1 MKKEKIEILRYNK
14 ADKNLGKLIELN
26 KLISKY
32 NGVKLYN
39 HLIYFDSNFP
49 SYIEKVIENSEYDYF
64 FTLMINDNLESFI
77 HFKVINDTLFFN
89 NFCMSEN
96 YQGKGFGKMFLIKS
110 LNMMNLKDFNYLA
123 KDVFMSNQ
131 PAFLWYIKLGL
142 EVTKSTKWKQ
152 LSLINKNKNNKLS
165 DKMIFKKDLNGFD
178 SLFFNDLKIATIVNN
193 TTMLLHDLTYI
204 KQMPLNNYILITN
217 QDTEFLENG
226 NFEIIDLDTSV
237 RMVCPMKTFLNNLIN

>member
-1 MKKEKIEILRYNK
+1 MRKEKIEIRRYNK
-14 ADKNLGKLIELN
+14 VDENLDKLIELN

-49 SYIEKVIENSEYDYF
+49 SYLEKVIEYSEYDYI
-64 FTLMINDNLESFI
+64 FTLMINDNLEGFI
-77 HFKVINDTLFFN
+77 HFKIMNNTLFFN

-110 LNMMNLKDFNYLA
+110 LNLMNLPDFNYLA

-142 EVTKSTKWKQ
+142 EVTKSTMWKK
-152 LSLINKNKNNKLS
+152 LSLINNNI
-165 DKMIFKKDLNGFD
+165 DTIDEMTFKKDLNGFH
-178 SLFFNDLKIATIVNN
+178 SLFFNDVKIATIVNN
-193 TTMLLHDLTYI
+193 TTMLIHDLTYI
-204 KQMPLNNYILITN
+204 NQMPLNNYILITN

-226 NFEIIDLDTSV
+226 NFEITDLETSV
-237 RMVCPMKTFLNNLIN
+237 RMVCPMKTFLNNLLN

>member
-1 MKKEKIEILRYNK
+1 MRKEKIEIRRYNK
-14 ADKNLGKLIELN
+14 VDENLDKLIELN

-49 SYIEKVIENSEYDYF
+49 SYLEKVIEYSEYDYI
-64 FTLMINDNLESFI
+64 FTLMINDNLEGFI
-77 HFKVINDTLFFN
+77 HFKIMNNTLFFN

-110 LNMMNLKDFNYLA
+110 LNLMNLPDFNYLA

-142 EVTKSTKWKQ
+142 EVTKSTMWKK
-152 LSLINKNKNNKLS
+152 LSLINNNI
-165 DKMIFKKDLNGFD
+165 DTIDEMTFKKDLNGFH
-178 SLFFNDLKIATIVNN
+178 SLFFNDVKIATIVKN

-226 NFEIIDLDTSV
+226 NLEIIDLDTSV
-237 RMVCPMKTFLNNLIN
+237 RMVCPMKTFLNNLLN

>member
-14 ADKNLGKLIELN
+14 VDDNLDKLIELN

-49 SYIEKVIENSEYDYF
+49 SYIKKVIEHSESDYI
-64 FTLMINDNLESFI
+64 FTLLLNDNLEGFI
-77 HFKVINDTLFFN
+77 HFKIINDTLFFN

-110 LNMMNLKDFNYLA
+110 LNLMNLADFKYLA

-142 EVTKSTKWKQ
+142 EVTKSTMWKQ
-152 LSLINKNKNNKLS
+152 LLLINRPKNNKLS
-165 DKMIFKKDLNGFD
+165 DEMIFKKDLNGFN
-178 SLFFNDLKIATIVNN
+178 SLFFKENKIATIVNN
-193 TTMLLHDLTYI
+193 STMLLHDLTSI
-204 KQMPLNNYILITN
+204 NQMPLNNYILITN
-217 QDTEFLENG
+217 QDTESLEKG
-226 NFEIIDLDTSV
+226 NFKIIDLDSTV
-237 RMVCPMKTFLNNLIN
+237 RMLCPMTIFLNNLIK